1 MVHTQ
6 RLPGVLPGRLLAAD
20 LAATLLVAAA
30 VVVSTLWLTDAAL
43 TGWSTRAAAGVVLA
57 LGYLGCMSSRT
68 GLAEVYG
75 AQGRRR
81 APLAYVVTTS
91 FVGALALVSGIAAL
105 VWASEAMLVTLVV
118 SMVALWVLATARHL
132 TTDRQR

>member
-1 MVHTQ
+1 MVNTQ
-6 RLPGVLPGRLLAAD
+6 RLPGVLPGRLTAAD

-30 VVVSTLWLTDAAL
+30 VVVSVLWLTETAL
-43 TGWSTRAAAGVVLA
+43 TGWTTRAAAGVVLA
-57 LGYLGCMSSRT
+57 LGYLGCMSSRS

-81 APLAYVVTTS
+81 APLAYVVAAS
-91 FVGALALVSGIAAL
+91 VVGALALASGVAAL
-105 VWASEAMLVTLVV
+105 VWASESMLVTLVV

-132 TTDRQR
+132 ATARQG